1 MLYVKILQH
10 MRGLSKL
17 VRDVVRNVMVQ
28 IWPMVVIISVILI
41 SFRITYLVVNHKK
54 FYPYK
59 EILLYG
65 FVFYILCLFS
75 VVTFKDVSWS
85 ANNFIPFK
93 EILRYEITSEAF
105 YRNIIGKMFM
115 FMPLVFF
122 AGYILKLQNVKP
134 ALLISFIV
142 SISIE
147 LTQLFIG
154 RVFDID
160 DIMLNVI
167 GGTLGYFLYKI
178 INYIQDHMPKI
189 FQNVIIYNIVI
200 IVLVIVLIMYLL
212 KIINISG
219 L

>member
-1 MLYVKILQH
+1 MLYVRTLQH
-10 MRGLSKL
+10 TRGLSKL

-41 SFRITYLVVNHKK
+41 SFRITYLVVNHKT

-65 FVFYILCLFS
+65 FVFYILCLFY

-105 YRNIIGKMFM
+105 YRNIIGNMFM
-115 FMPLVFF
+115 FMPLGFF

-189 FQNVIIYNIVI
+189 FQNVIIYNILI